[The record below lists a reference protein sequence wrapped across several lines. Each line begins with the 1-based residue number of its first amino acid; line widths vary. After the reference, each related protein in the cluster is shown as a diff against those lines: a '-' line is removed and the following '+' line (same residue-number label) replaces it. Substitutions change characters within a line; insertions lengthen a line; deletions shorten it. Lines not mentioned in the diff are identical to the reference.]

1 MIIRLNYPIILLRIN
16 GQENSNVLNVE
27 VEAFNGIIFKMKIQ
41 KCVICG
47 EKFEGY
53 GNNPRPLKDHGVCC
67 DFCNADVLWARIQQL
82 KDRSKNET
90 A

>member
-1 MIIRLNYPIILLRIN
+1 
-16 GQENSNVLNVE
+16 
-27 VEAFNGIIFKMKIQ
+27 MKIQ